1 MARKIV
7 IDNSNGEV
15 RAAVIEDGKLA
26 DLFLD
31 RSRHPSVL
39 GNIYKGKVENVL
51 PGMQAAFVD
60 IGLEKN
66 AFLYVDDAAASLP
79 DIVKSTRNGD
89 EVELPKARG
98 KSIRELLKPGQEV
111 LVQVTKEAI
120 GTKGARVVTDVTLA
134 GRYVVLIPSVNYV
147 GVSRKISDDSVRDR
161 LRDLA
166 HKVKPR
172 GMGLI
177 VRTVAEEQSEEEVIR
192 DIEFLTRAWKK
203 IKAKSSRVKA
213 PSMIHY
219 DADLVYRMARD
230 YFGDDV
236 TEFTVNTQ
244 GDYSKVSDLLH
255 IEEGEKDPRIRLY
268 GDKKP
273 VFEAYGIEEE
283 IWKAT
288 RRKVWLNSGGYLIF
302 DTTEALT
309 VIDVNTGKFTGNK
322 DLEDTAF
329 RNNMEAAAELA
340 RQIRL
345 RNIGGILI
353 ADFIDM
359 ESEDHRKRVLE
370 ELEKHLTKD
379 KARTS
384 VLGITKLGLI
394 EMTRKKSQ
402 QGLVELTHR
411 TCDICDGR
419 GKVISEETLAL
430 RAERLIKREAAST
443 DMQALLIGLNPY
455 VAGELSHD
463 NSAAIVELEAQTMR
477 DIFIKAD
484 PNLGRDDVKVIAI
497 GSLEEIL
504 ALVHPVKKSDVIEVS
519 ISRLNPDKPEQGI
532 GTYKGMEI
540 HIEDAA
546 SLVGKTVKVKISRVF
561 KAFAKARV
569 DGQPEIRRPYRN
581 IQEDDEEDALIAE
594 VREPRKQLPPKKQEE
609 AEAADQPQATQ
620 QDEAGPEAV
629 QEVKKKRR
637 RRRHRRS
644 AKDRAA
650 GAVTAAEA
658 PDNEEGLPEEVPELD
673 AEPIAEDP
681 AGEAI
686 AEKLPEQAPDQ
697 AAPAKK
703 RRRRRHRSRKPAA
716 QQQTPDGSQTPQAG
730 EEAAPMT
737 ESKESAQATAPTAVP
752 AAEQGLK
759 PEAAASKETTPVE
772 KPAAEKPL
780 EPPSKPEEKKA
791 PSRRGRKPAAKKQ
804 PVKTDEGA
812 PAGAVKKTSGDA
824 KNETSMKAA
833 KEVQPEARKEAK
845 PEAAAE
851 PVPEQKPKRRYTR
864 RKKSPGEGTEN
875 SAVDT
880 KAGE

>member
-98 KSIRELLKPGQEV
+98 KSIKDLLKPGQEV

-147 GVSRKISDDSVRDR
+147 GVSRKISDDGVRDR

-203 IKAKSSRVKA
+203 IKAKSARVKA

-255 IEEGEKDPRIRLY
+255 LEEGEKDPRIRLY
-268 GDKKP
+268 ADKKP

-309 VIDVNTGKFTGNK
+309 VIDVNTGKFTGSK

-430 RAERLIKREAAST
+430 RAERLIKREAAAT

-504 ALVHPVKKSDVIEVS
+504 ALVHPVKKSDVIEVAVS
-519 ISRLNPDKPEQGI
+519 KVNAERPEQGI

-546 SLVGKTVKVKISRVF
+546 ALVGKTVKAKVSRVF
-561 KAFAKARV
+561 KTYAKARV
-569 DGQPEIRRPYRN
+569 EGQPEVRRQYRS
-581 IQEDDEEDALIAE
+581 IQDEDDEDALILEA
-594 VREPRKQLPPKKQEE
+594 REPRKQAPAVKAADAPAAEMPAAAQEE
-609 AEAADQPQATQ
+609 AGADT
-620 QDEAGPEAV
+620 V
-629 QEVKKKRR
+629 QEIKKKRR
-637 RRRHRRS
+637 RRRHRRGSKDKAAS
-644 AKDRAA
+644 AAASAEALDKDEAA
-650 GAVTAAEA
+650 PSEEEEAEAEPSVTEA
-658 PDNEEGLPEEVPELD
+658 PDASVSEKPLD
-673 AEPIAEDP
+673 
-681 AGEAI
+681 
-686 AEKLPEQAPDQ
+686 QASEQ

-716 QQQTPDGSQTPQAG
+716 QPAGSDSSAAAQAP
-730 EEAAPMT
+730 EEAPSQNQVGEAASASLPKEALTPAHEAKQETSPRKAP
-737 ESKESAQATAPTAVP
+737 APAEK
-752 AAEQGLK
+752 AAIERSAEQ
-759 PEAAASKETTPVE
+759 E
-772 KPAAEKPL
+772 
-780 EPPSKPEEKKA
+780 SKPEEKKA
-791 PSRRGRKPAAKKQ
+791 PARRGRKPAQNKQ
-804 PVKTDEGA
+804 AAQKPEGA
-812 PAGAVKKTSGDA
+812 PAEAAKASEADAKAEPAKTAVKGTR
-824 KNETSMKAA
+824 
-833 KEVQPEARKEAK
+833 PEPRTEAK
-845 PEAAAE
+845 PEAAKESEA
-851 PVPEQKPKRRYTR
+851 EQKPKRRYTR
-864 RKKSPGEGTEN
+864 RKKAPAEGSDN
-875 SAVDT
+875 LAIDT